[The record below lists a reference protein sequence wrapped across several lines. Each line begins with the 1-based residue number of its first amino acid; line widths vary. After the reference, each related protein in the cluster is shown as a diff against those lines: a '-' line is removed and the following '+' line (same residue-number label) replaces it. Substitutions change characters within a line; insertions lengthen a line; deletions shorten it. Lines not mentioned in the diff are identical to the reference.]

1 MNSEAVLS
9 TDLNLPNKR
18 SGKVRDLYDVELSSG
33 SSALLIIATDRVSAF
48 DVVMENGLPGKGI
61 VLTQISNF
69 WFEFFADKV
78 PHHLISTD
86 VRDVPGLSE
95 QERQALKGRIMLC
108 KKTEVVPIECI
119 ARGYITGSGWKDY
132 QKTGRVCGIDL
143 PQGLQN
149 SDRLTDTL
157 FTPSTKA
164 TDGHDEN
171 ISFDQ
176 GADLVGRD
184 MMEWLEKSTLSLYN
198 EARDYAA
205 SRGII
210 LADTKFEFG
219 QVDSQGDPILIDEI
233 FTPDSSRFW
242 PAEEWQPGREQNSF
256 DKQIVRNYLETVVA
270 DGKWDKTPPGPAL
283 PEDVVERS
291 IARYLEAH
299 KLLTGSDISI

>member
-132 QKTGRVCGIDL
+132 QQTGRVCGIV
-143 PQGLQN
+143 
-149 SDRLTDTL
+149 RWY
-157 FTPSTKA
+157 
-164 TDGHDEN
+164 
-171 ISFDQ
+171 
-176 GADLVGRD
+176 R
-184 MMEWLEKSTLSLYN
+184 
-198 EARDYAA
+198 
-205 SRGII
+205 
-210 LADTKFEFG
+210 
-219 QVDSQGDPILIDEI
+219 
-233 FTPDSSRFW
+233 SSSGTS
-242 PAEEWQPGREQNSF
+242 E
-256 DKQIVRNYLETVVA
+256 
-270 DGKWDKTPPGPAL
+270 
-283 PEDVVERS
+283 
-291 IARYLEAH
+291 
-299 KLLTGSDISI
+299 

>member
-219 QVDSQGDPILIDEI
+219 QVDGLGDPILIDEI

-256 DKQIVRNYLETVVA
+256 DKQIVRNYLETVVS
-270 DGKWDKTPPGPAL
+270 DGMGPTPPGPVTRRCGREKHRQV
-283 PEDVVERS
+283 PRS
-291 IARYLEAH
+291 P
-299 KLLTGSDISI
+299 